1 VTGDARDMKV
11 SGTAFKTLDEITPN
25 DQSEAG
31 GKAFNCARLK
41 QAGFPVPDGIVVPAA
56 TTDEEIAR
64 LGDHPFFENFDGRA
78 SLSRSARRE
87 SAELRGLADAPEAA
101 GETEAARLKAS
112 RSPDE
117 RFDDANWS
125 ASLSRSARRESAE
138 LRGLAD
144 APEAAG
150 EREARFAVRSS
161 GLDEDSEGHSFAG
174 IHETRLNV
182 TLAGLRE
189 AVAVCRRS
197 AGVEQAL
204 AYRRAQQL
212 PAGPLR
218 IAVLIQRM
226 VVAATSGVAFT
237 VNPVTGANELVINAS
252 WGLGEALVSGTVEP
266 DEFTVSKRDGAVT
279 SLRLGA
285 KGGADSGTAALA
297 PAQIAE
303 LADLLLRIEQHYGTP
318 QDVEWCHDGRQ
329 FWIVQSRPVTTKT
342 EKGVRPLFHST
353 QSEKGAVPLFRSG
366 AAAHDIEWTR
376 ANLAEVFPDQMSP
389 QALTAYIDLLNEAER
404 RFMGKLL
411 APYEELG
418 PMVKAFHGR
427 AYFNLSQ
434 LRRVCGLTGRAAADA
449 MRSMGHNDE
458 IQPADEIAAWPPLGQ
473 LLPILPD
480 FLRVVLKQL
489 RAPRLFARHQ
499 QRTSA
504 VIARLSGADPRVLN
518 DADLWAVIEWWRRL
532 APDYA
537 EIVLVLAAV
546 MVHEVALKKICD
558 QVGFPY
564 ERLVLPQLA
573 AGERSVSTQQA
584 IDLVGLAEVA
594 RHEPAVVRYLLEDAG
609 ERRDYRTALR
619 GTAFLETFDRFLD
632 RYGHRGPYE
641 SDWAL
646 PRYREEPASL
656 LFAIRSHLG
665 AAAPVDLEAL
675 AARQARE
682 AEEAWHAFEAALG
695 QWQRL
700 TLLPRVRMT
709 VRRLKWQY
717 VRREECRS
725 DLTRVIA
732 HLRAWHLALAERFVA
747 RGWLDRPNDYFL
759 LRLEEVGAAI
769 EDPGSAPQLRGIVGR
784 RAADLEAQR
793 ELRLPLLMRESELPR
808 LLQRAD
814 AIAGGDD
821 VQLSGLCVSP
831 GCVEGQVV
839 VMRDPGEF
847 ARMTRGAI
855 LVAPA
860 TDPAWTP
867 LFTLAAGV
875 IVEVG
880 GMLSHASTIAREYG
894 LPALANVKHATEV
907 LKDGERI
914 RLDATGGR
922 IVRIKN

>member
-1 VTGDARDMKV
+1 LIGKVRDV
-11 SGTAFKTLDEITPN
+11 SVAGTPFKTLDEITPS
-25 DQSEAG
+25 DQAEAG

-41 QAGFPVPDGIVVPAA
+41 QAGFPVPDGIVVPASA
-56 TTDEEIAR
+56 TDEDIAHVR
-64 LGDHPFFENFDGRA
+64 DHTWFDG
-78 SLSRSARRE
+78 SSH
-87 SAELRGLADAPEAA
+87 
-101 GETEAARLKAS
+101 
-112 RSPDE
+112 
-117 RFDDANWS
+117 
-125 ASLSRSARRESAE
+125 
-138 LRGLAD
+138 
-144 APEAAG
+144 
-150 EREARFAVRSS
+150 ARFAVRSS

-182 TLAGLRE
+182 GRDGLRE
-189 AVAVCRRS
+189 AVEACRRS

-212 PAGPLR
+212 PADAVR
-218 IAVLIQRM
+218 IAVLIQQM
-226 VVAATSGVAFT
+226 VAAVTSGVAFT
-237 VNPVTGANELVINAS
+237 VNPVTGASELVINAS

-266 DEFTVSKRDGAVT
+266 DEFTVSKSDSVVL
-279 SLRLGA
+279 SSRLGA
-285 KGGADSGTAALA
+285 KGRDDVGTAAST
-297 PAQIAE
+297 PAQIAD
-303 LADLLLRIEQHYGTP
+303 LAGLLLRIERHYGAP
-318 QDVEWCHDGRQ
+318 QDVEWCHDGHQ
-329 FWIVQSRPVTTKT
+329 FWIVQSRPVTTGFRRGA
-342 EKGVRPLFHST
+342 EKGVRPLFGST
-353 QSEKGAVPLFRSG
+353 R
-366 AAAHDIEWTR
+366 HDIEWTR

-389 QALTAYIDLLNEAER
+389 QALAAYIDLLNLAELK
-404 RFMGKLL
+404 FMGKLL

-434 LRRVCGLTGRAAADA
+434 VRRVCALTGTAAADF
-449 MRSMGHNDE
+449 MRSMGHSDQ
-458 IQPADEIAAWPPLGQ
+458 IQPADEIAAWPPLRE

-480 FLRVVLKQL
+480 FARVAVKQL
-489 RAPRLFARHQ
+489 RAPRLFERHR
-499 QRTSA
+499 QRTND
-504 VIARLSGADPRVLN
+504 VIARLSGADPHALT
-518 DADLWAVIEWWRRL
+518 DASVWAEIEWWRRV

-537 EIVLVLAAV
+537 EIVLVLSSV

-558 QVGFPY
+558 EVGFPY

-584 IDLVGLAEVA
+584 VDLVALAESA
-594 RHEPAVVRYLLEDAG
+594 RREPEAASYLLENAG
-609 ERRDYRTALR
+609 AFRDYRTALR

-665 AAAPVDLEAL
+665 ATVSVDLEAL

-682 AEEAWHAFEAALG
+682 AEEAWHAFDARLG
-695 QWQRL
+695 RWQRL
-700 TLLPRVRMT
+700 TLRPRVRMT

-725 DLTRVIA
+725 DLTRIIA
-732 HLRAWHLALAERFVA
+732 RLRVWHLTLAERFVA

-759 LRLEEVGAAI
+759 LYLDEVGAVI
-769 EDPGSAPQLRGIVGR
+769 HDPASAPRLRDIVGR
-784 RAADLEAQR
+784 RAADLEAEH
-793 ELRLPLLMRESELPR
+793 ELKLPLLMRESELPR
-808 LLQRAD
+808 RLRPAGVT
-814 AIAGGDD
+814 AGGDE

-831 GCVEGQVV
+831 GCVEGEVI

-847 ARMTRGAI
+847 ARMKRGAI

-894 LPALANVKHATEV
+894 LPALANVKHATTV
-907 LKDGERI
+907 LKDGERV
-914 RLDATGGR
+914 RLDASGGR
-922 IVRIKN
+922 IYRIKN